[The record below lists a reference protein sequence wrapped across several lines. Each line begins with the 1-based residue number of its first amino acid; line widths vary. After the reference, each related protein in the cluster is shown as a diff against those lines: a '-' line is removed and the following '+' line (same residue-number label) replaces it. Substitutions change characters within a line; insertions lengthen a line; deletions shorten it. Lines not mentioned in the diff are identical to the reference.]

1 MWHLLQLLLVLVYKT
16 LLLLFLARNKK
27 LEHKYVLYVWQL
39 AGMLLNMKKRM
50 YHYFICSTSWFVLV
64 DIVSE
69 PFDKPLCKKGVG
81 IEKNLH
87 ICDPCYREASLLFDH
102 QLHTY

>member
-1 MWHLLQLLLVLVYKT
+1 
-16 LLLLFLARNKK
+16 
-27 LEHKYVLYVWQL
+27 
-39 AGMLLNMKKRM
+39 MLLNVKKRM
-50 YHYFICSTSWFVLV
+50 YHYFIRSTSRLVFV